1 MGQMPRA
8 LKLICLAGLVLF
20 FSSVLAQT
28 AEHSAESIA
37 SALRAEQFDRALDLL
52 QAALQQFPNDGQLW
66 TMQGVAYAGK
76 GQKQEALTSF
86 RRALKIFPDNVP
98 ALQGT
103 AQIDYDTSS
112 AEGIPVIEH
121 LLRLRPND
129 LTSHGMLA
137 VLEFQQGQC
146 LKAVPH
152 FEKAEPLFESQLPA
166 LHAYAT
172 CLVKLK
178 RFEAAANVLQKTV
191 LLNPNDPRERQ
202 VLSSVQLIAHQ
213 PQAALATLDPL
224 LSAAPDARILE
235 LASAA
240 YEEQHDTE
248 NAVDALQRAILLD
261 PHNVQLYVDF
271 AAISATHQSFQVG
284 INVVNDGIDLQ
295 PKAAPLYFARGVLY
309 VQLAEYEKAQ
319 ADFEKAYALDPSQS
333 LSIAAQGLAALQQND
348 LSQALTGV
356 QEKLTRKPADPILLY
371 LQADILAQQGV
382 EPGSSEFE
390 SALRSAKKAVTLR
403 PTLEPAHSVLGK
415 LYLQAGKYSEAAVQ
429 CRKALEIDPKDQTA
443 LYHLIQ
449 ALRKTDKKTEIP
461 ELLKRLALLRQQ
473 ATNDE
478 REQYRYKLVE
488 GDTQSKP

>member
-8 LKLICLAGLVLF
+8 LKLICLASVLF
-20 FSSVLAQT
+20 FYGVLAQT
-28 AEHSAESIA
+28 AGNAVEPIA

-52 QAALQQFPNDGQLW
+52 HIALQKFPNDGQLW

-76 GQKQEALTSF
+76 GQKNDALSSF
-86 RRALKIFPDNVP
+86 RRALNIFPDNVP

-103 AQIDYDTSS
+103 AQIDYD
-112 AEGIPVIEH
+112 AGNPDGIPVIEH

-129 LTSHGMLA
+129 LTSHAMLA

-146 LKAVPH
+146 LRAVSH
-152 FEKAEPLFESQLPA
+152 FEKAESLFASQLPA

-178 RFEAAANVLQKTV
+178 RFDAAANVLEKALV
-191 LLNPNDPRERQ
+191 LNPNDRRERQ

-213 PQAALATLDPL
+213 PQAAIATLDPL
-224 LSAAPDARILE
+224 LSAAPDAQILE

-240 YEEQHDTE
+240 YEEQHDTDK
-248 NAVDALQRAILLD
+248 AVDALRRGILVD
-261 PHNVQLYVDF
+261 PQNVQLYVDF
-271 AAISATHQSFQVG
+271 AAISASHQSFQVG
-284 INVVNDGIDLQ
+284 INVVNDGINLQ

-319 ADFEKAYALDPSQS
+319 ADFEKAYDLDPSQS
-333 LSIAAQGLAALQQND
+333 LSIAAQGLAAVQQND
-348 LSQALTGV
+348 LTKALTGV
-356 QEKLTRKPADPILLY
+356 QEKLTRKPDDPILLY
-371 LQADILAQQGV
+371 LQADILAHQGV
-382 EPGSSEFE
+382 EPGSPEFE

-415 LYLQAGKYSEAAVQ
+415 LYLQAGKHSEAAAQ

-449 ALRKTDKKTEIP
+449 ALRKTDERTEIP

-488 GDTQSKP
+488 GDTQSRP